1 MSNNQIYYCF
11 HNNVVNVV
19 TLNSASAFTTLPPAV
34 YSLMYSDMGG
44 YYLTMDK
51 DRFKSPEKV
60 FGNVS
65 NRVNHII
72 KRYDNQTSSLGV
84 LLTGNKGS
92 GKSLF
97 TTLVSNSMID
107 RGFPVIVINDSYSG
121 QDMNEFLNKIG
132 ECVIIFDEFAKTYDR
147 QEQNKLLTLFD
158 GIMSSKRIVLV
169 TENDK
174 HSLNDYIINRPGR
187 FMYHFKYEKLEE
199 EVVNEYCDY
208 KGVPEKIKKQI
219 HLLRNRSAEFSMDTL
234 VAIVSEYQ
242 MFGSDDCNVDELV
255 SILNISLSNE
265 SLYKLTLTHI
275 ENNKTGEAL
284 CAVREGNLTD
294 DMTYKVGSL
303 SSFGFYVDHTTSG
316 TGTGAGSRSC
326 DGAGVKAVKSDSSD
340 DDLEYDESWLNENTV
355 KYSDGMKMIC
365 VRDDY
370 TFIFSITSSVENM
383 WEKYINANAF

>member
-51 DRFKSPEKV
+51 ERFKSPEKV

-65 NRVNHII
+65 NRVSHVI
-72 KRYDNQTSSLGV
+72 KRYDSQTNSLGV

-97 TTLVSNSMID
+97 TTLVSNSMIE

-147 QEQNKLLTLFD
+147 QEQNKLLTLFN

-174 HSLNDYIINRPGR
+174 HCLNDYIINRPGR

-242 MFGSDDCNVDELV
+242 MFGSEDCNVDDLV

-275 ENNKTGEAL
+275 ENNKTGETQS
-284 CAVREGNLTD
+284 AVRDGKLVD
-294 DMTYKVGSL
+294 DMTYKIGSL
-303 SSFGFYVDHTTSG
+303 SSFGFYVEHTTSG
-316 TGTGAGSRSC
+316 SGSR
-326 DGAGVKAVKSDSSD
+326 AGNLSVQPAREVESDSVD
-340 DDLEYDESWLNENTV
+340 DNLEYDESWLSENTV
-355 KYSDGMKMIC
+355 KYSDGLKMIC
-365 VRDDY
+365 VRDEY
-370 TFIFSITSSVENM
+370 TFIFSISTSVDNM
-383 WEKYINANAF
+383 WEKYININAL

>member
-1 MSNNQIYYCF
+1 M
-11 HNNVVNVV
+11 
-19 TLNSASAFTTLPPAV
+19 
-34 YSLMYSDMGG
+34 
-44 YYLTMDK
+44 
-51 DRFKSPEKV
+51 
-60 FGNVS
+60 S

-72 KRYDNQTSSLGV
+72 KRYDNQASSLGV

-316 TGTGAGSRSC
+316 SRSC

-355 KYSDGMKMIC
+355 KYSDGLKMIC

-370 TFIFSITSSVENM
+370 TFIFSISSSVENM

>member
-34 YSLMYSDMGG
+34 YSLMYSEMGG

-51 DRFKSPEKV
+51 ERFKAPEKV

-72 KRYDNQTSSLGV
+72 KRYDNQTNSLGV

-97 TTLVSNSMID
+97 TTLVSNSMIE

-132 ECVIIFDEFAKTYDR
+132 ECVIIFDEFAKTYNR

-174 HSLNDYIINRPGR
+174 HCLNDYIINRPGR

-234 VAIVSEYQ
+234 VAIVSEYH
-242 MFGSDDCNVDELV
+242 MFGSEDCNVDDLV

-275 ENNKTGEAL
+275 ENNKTGETQS
-284 CAVREGNLTD
+284 AVRDGNIVEEG
-294 DMTYKVGSL
+294 MTYKIGSL

-316 TGTGAGSRSC
+316 YGSESGA
-326 DGAGVKAVKSDSSD
+326 VKEVKSDSSD
-340 DDLEYDESWLNENTV
+340 DVEYDESWLNEQTV
-355 KYSDGMKMIC
+355 KYSDGVKMIC

-370 TFIFSITSSVENM
+370 TFIFSISTSVENM
-383 WEKYINANAF
+383 WEKYININAL